1 MKKSLK
7 TAIMMNYTVEELY
20 KRVARVERLTVE
32 AEEQSKLA
40 MMAIFDAAAADK
52 EIEDETIEFD
62 ETREPNHANSPEFAS
77 GSNTYRV
84 MNDPNKSPVAKEVT
98 LSVDYVGE
106 DFGILLARESKD
118 EKRRANVTTFH
129 PGVQVTS
136 SFEDD

>member
-1 MKKSLK
+1 M
-7 TAIMMNYTVEELY
+7 
-20 KRVARVERLTVE
+20 
-32 AEEQSKLA
+32 
-40 MMAIFDAAAADK
+40 
-52 EIEDETIEFD
+52 
-62 ETREPNHANSPEFAS
+62 
-77 GSNTYRV
+77 